1 MKRAA
6 SSSSFGEPSGAVLG
20 RRRVAPGGRMKW
32 ANQAWSSGARQARLW
47 CAAERAA
54 HQHAVDAITLAIVGH
69 AIAREGEEHGE
80 DGEALLAIEKRGD
93 AALLRADRYD
103 PEIEAFFGNVFLIN

>member
-1 MKRAA
+1 V
-6 SSSSFGEPSGAVLG
+6 GEPGVIF
-20 RRRVAPGGRMKW
+20 RREA
-32 ANQAWSSGARQARLW
+32 QARLW
-47 CAAERAA
+47 RAAERAA